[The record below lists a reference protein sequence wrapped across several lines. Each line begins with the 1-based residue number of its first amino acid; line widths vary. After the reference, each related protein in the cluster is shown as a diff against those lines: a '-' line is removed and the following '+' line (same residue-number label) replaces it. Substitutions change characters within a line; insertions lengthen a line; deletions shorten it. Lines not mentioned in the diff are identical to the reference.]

1 MCIGFVSRTKMVLA
15 MFSCSCFLV
24 TSCSEVPM
32 AEKASN
38 MVQVKVRMPKS
49 LQRKIQRDAER
60 QGLTINAEIL
70 RRLEASYQSDTVLD
84 RIRYLSDAQ
93 KQTEVAMRKFAE

>member
-1 MCIGFVSRTKMVLA
+1 MVLA
-15 MFSCSCFLV
+15 IFFCSCFLV
-24 TSCSEVPM
+24 ASCSEVPM
-32 AEKASN
+32 AEKTSN

-84 RIRYLSDAQ
+84 RIGELSDAQ
-93 KQTEVAMRKFAE
+93 KKTAEIVYLVMNKWMIKDKADD